1 MFHSIRWRIAIPF
14 VLLIVLIMSGLGIYI
29 SDFVRQSYLNDLGAQ
44 LTAEARLA
52 ADYLA
57 PSIPGESPVTLD
69 TLARRWAA
77 LLGTRVTIIAAD
89 GTVIGES
96 HENRLQMAN
105 HLSRPEIMQALAQG
119 QGSSTRFSQTVG
131 YDMMYTAVPISKDKQ
146 VVGFMRV
153 AIPLQQVQTNIA
165 HLQRSLIGT
174 TLVATLIAILLAT
187 WIAGRTT
194 RPLRELTEAAEHFSG
209 GDLHSHILPVTSDE
223 VGQLTL
229 AFNNMAVQLSSQIED
244 LEAERSK
251 IAAVLAEMT
260 DGVLIIDAQG
270 LVQLLNPAAESMFE
284 IAVNDALGHSV
295 AEVLRHHQLV
305 ELWRSCHDTGSSQA
319 ATIEIGAR
327 RLYLQGL
334 ATPFGDALPGST
346 LLLFQNLTHLRR
358 LETVRRDFISN
369 ISHELRTPLAS
380 LKALTE
386 TLQEGALEDPPA
398 ARRFLQRMETEVD
411 ALSLMVSELLELSRI
426 ESGRV
431 PLQFKPVAPV
441 ELVSQAVER
450 LHLQSERAGLSVTID
465 CPEDLSLVL
474 ADQNRLEQVI
484 VNLLHNAIKF
494 TPSGGQILVQA
505 SEKGEPGQENYILFL
520 VSDNGIGISADDLP
534 RIFERFFKSDRARS
548 TGGTGLGLAIAK
560 HMVEAHE
567 GKIWAESIEGKG
579 STFYFYI
586 PLAR

>member
-1 MFHSIRWRIAIPF
+1 MIHSIRWRIAVPF
-14 VLLIVLIMSGLGIYI
+14 VILIILIMSGLGIYL
-29 SDFVRQSYLNDLGAQ
+29 SNFVRQSYLNDLKSQ
-44 LTAEARLA
+44 LTAEAHLA

-57 PSIPGESPVTLD
+57 PSMPGESPDTLD
-69 TLARRWAA
+69 ALARHWAA
-77 LLGTRVTIIAAD
+77 LLGARVTIIVAD

-96 HENRLQMAN
+96 HENRLQMDN
-105 HLSRPEIMQALAQG
+105 HLGRPEIMQALAQG
-119 QGSSTRFSQTVG
+119 QGSSTRFSQTAG
-131 YDMMYTAVPISKDKQ
+131 YDMMYTAVPVTKDSQ
-146 VVGFMRV
+146 VIGFIRV
-153 AIPLQQVQTNIA
+153 AIPLQQVQANIA
-165 HLQRSLIGT
+165 NLQRTLIAT

-187 WIAGRTT
+187 WIASRTT
-194 RPLRELTEAAEHFSG
+194 RPLRELTETVEHLSSG
-209 GDLHSHILPVTSDE
+209 DFHSHLLPVTSYE
-223 VGQLTL
+223 VGQLTQ

-251 IAAVLAEMT
+251 IAAVLVEMT
-260 DGVLIIDAQG
+260 DGVLIVDAQG
-270 LVQLLNPAAESMFE
+270 MVQLLNPAAESMFE
-284 IAVNDALGHSV
+284 IAGKDALGHSV
-295 AEVLRHHQLV
+295 VEVLRHHQLV
-305 ELWRSCHDTGSSQA
+305 ELWRSCHESGSSQA

-334 ATPFGDALPGST
+334 AAPFGDALPGST

-386 TLQEGALEDPPA
+386 TLQAGALEDPPA

-441 ELVSQAVER
+441 DLVSQAVER

-465 CPEDLSLVL
+465 CPGDLPLVL

-494 TPSGGQILVQA
+494 TPSSGQIIVQA
-505 SEKGEPGQENYILFL
+505 VEHGEPGQEETILFS
-520 VSDNGIGISADDLP
+520 VSDNGIGISTNDLP

-560 HMVEAHE
+560 HMVEAHG
-567 GKIWAESIEGKG
+567 GKIWAESTEGKG

-586 PLAR
+586 PQAH